1 MLRCMDPQKMQ
12 EMLAG
17 IWERHKPEMEE
28 RLAVL
33 ERTCKI
39 LAERELSAEER
50 TCAVYAAHKLAGAL
64 GTFGRSQG
72 SEISLALEHRM
83 EGGNALQAYLPE
95 LRETMAKL
103 RQIVASRT

>member
-1 MLRCMDPQKMQ
+1 MR

-33 ERTCKI
+33 ERTCRT
-39 LAERELSAEER
+39 LRERELSGQER
-50 TCAVYAAHKLAGAL
+50 TEAVFAAHKLAGAL

-72 SEISLALEHRM
+72 SEIARSLEQRM
-83 EGGNALQAYLPE
+83 ENGNSLRTDLPE
-95 LRETMAKL
+95 LNESVAKL
-103 RQIVASRT
+103 RHIVDSRT